1 MTRVKNYYEFKY
13 EISED
18 QRCVTC
24 TAKVKEYDNKF
35 MNAVMSCYGVAGK
48 YPKSYYFDDI
58 FTGVAHFKNGD
69 ESDLKF
75 AAQIARAK
83 ALRKANRIM
92 AQVMYECEQA
102 LIQKARFF
110 NSVKLGTICEGEKY
124 NRMIECAVKDK
135 SQLTEELT
143 ETLPDSPDIKS
154 YLGNRAKIGVID
166 EYLGDEAH
174 EQIKQL
180 LEESQG
186 I

>member
-24 TAKVKEYDNKF
+24 SARVKEYDSKF
-35 MNAVMSCYGVAGK
+35 MDAIMICYGATGK
-48 YPKSYYFDDI
+48 YPKSYYFADY
-58 FTGVAHFKNGD
+58 FTGVAHFKEGD

-83 ALRKANRIM
+83 ALRKANRIT

-110 NSVKLGTICEGEKY
+110 NSIKLGTICEGEKY
-124 NRMIECAVKDK
+124 NRMIECAVKGK

-143 ETLPDSPDIKS
+143 ETLPDSPDIKN
-154 YLGNRAKIGVID
+154 YLGNRAKVGVID
-166 EYLGDEAH
+166 EYMGDEAH
-174 EQIKQL
+174 KQIEQL